1 MIQPID
7 RIAPFIFFGLT
18 ALAFFAVRRRS
29 RTLGTVAIIGYAS
42 ALSGFSLA
50 GWLAIPA
57 LVLARRFRPALVAAA
72 ALPVALVLG
81 AIIVGLRLPWP
92 RPMPTGATTT
102 AEARVEHVAMVDR
115 IWVGVGRRG
124 GISYQQ
130 IPQPF
135 DEVRL
140 QVPATGT
147 AAVTAVDS
155 IDHGSV
161 DSLGMR
167 PTVTVVM
174 PAGNPTA
181 ARIAGA
187 QRTWARV
194 ALTRFVTSM
203 YAWGAVWAALGV
215 FVASKV
221 RRRQAAVATS

>member
-1 MIQPID
+1 MFQPID

-18 ALAFFAVRRRS
+18 ALAVFAVRRRS

-42 ALSGFSLA
+42 VLSGFSLT

-57 LVLARRFRPALVAAA
+57 LVWARRLRPDLVGAG
-72 ALPVALVLG
+72 ALPAALVLG

-102 AEARVEHVAMVDR
+102 AEARVEHVLLVDK

-140 QVPATGT
+140 EVPAAGT
-147 AAVTAVDS
+147 PAVTAVDS
-155 IDHGSV
+155 IDHGTV
-161 DSLGMR
+161 DGLGTR

-174 PAGNPTA
+174 PAGNPAA

-194 ALTRFVTSM
+194 ALIRFVTSM
-203 YAWGAVWAALGV
+203 YLWGAVWAILSV
-215 FVASKV
+215 FVASKF
-221 RRRQAAVATS
+221 RRPQAAVA